1 MDGHFFFSL
10 FDQPLVGI
18 YNNIKPIIMQPNVKK
33 VHWDSKA
40 NTT

>member
-1 MDGHFFFSL
+1 MEGHFFSL
-10 FDQPLVGI
+10 FDQPQVGV
-18 YNNIKPIIMQPNVKK
+18 YNNNIKPIIMQPNVKK